1 MNSYAATNASRFGT
15 LYANTW
21 NRAMKAVRRTSGEDQ
36 VFARQ
41 GGHMNK
47 NFLRHARVA
56 AAAVVLLCAVASWAN
71 TGPTSEVKQ
80 VGATAILYRGPQVQV
95 AISYRSPKRNPGA
108 SWLMLDTAM
117 TATKEPIEIP
127 RTAISVRTPD
137 GQVVPLASHE
147 AYSKGYPDLAAAIIQ
162 DNAIG
167 EPLGYLIPHRY
178 RRLDYFPR
186 RGVGL
191 AWPSVWLDEW
201 HNTYGRLFF
210 QLPGGIQKGNY
221 ELLINLPQSQVVI
234 PFTI

>member
-1 MNSYAATNASRFGT
+1 
-15 LYANTW
+15 
-21 NRAMKAVRRTSGEDQ
+21 
-36 VFARQ
+36 
-41 GGHMNK
+41 MNK
-47 NFLRHARVA
+47 SLLRHAGLV
-56 AAAVVLLCAVASWAN
+56 AAAVVFLLCGVVSWADAN
-71 TGPTSEVKQ
+71 PTSEVKQ

-95 AISYRSPKRNPGA
+95 AVSYRSPKLNPGG
-108 SWLMLDTAM
+108 SWLMLDAAM
-117 TATKEPIEIP
+117 TATKGPIEIP
-127 RTAISVRTPD
+127 RSAISVRVPD

-147 AYSKGYPDLAAAIIQ
+147 AYGKGYSDVAAKIMR

-201 HNTYGRLFF
+201 HNNYGRLFF
-210 QLPGGIQKGNY
+210 QLPGGVQKGNY
-221 ELLINLPQSQVVI
+221 ELLIHLPESQVVI